1 MYVPL
6 SAVLILVITSFS
18 LLVDE
23 CLSFTPSPLTSGRN
37 DIPSRRVL
45 VAKAT
50 IDASTSEKSEE
61 KDDAAAAAITDTTT
75 STTTTTSRIG
85 TLRVHGPD
93 ANGIVAAFS
102 QILYGH
108 GCGIVQSEQVTDKGA
123 DLFFQRIQFDYGQ
136 MYTDRISIAHG
147 IKEACLR
154 FKMQHVLDWGD
165 KRKRIAI
172 LVSKYEHCLWE
183 LLLRHDS
190 GELDCDIALIISN
203 HPDLQHIAESFKI
216 PFHIFKV
223 TKDTKHEVEEQEL
236 QLLQKNQVDVVILA
250 RYMQIVSDKFCESI
264 PVINIHHSFLPAF
277 IGGKPYHRAHARG
290 VKVSTRS
297 KRTCVLQSFRA
308 SFVTHSLIL
317 SLSLLFHDEW

>member
-1 MYVPL
+1 MYFPL
-6 SAVLILVITSFS
+6 FSIVALLFTSFS
-18 LLVDE
+18 LQVDE
-23 CLSFTPSPLTSGRN
+23 CLSFNPSWTTSQRRRN
-37 DIPSRRVL
+37 HDMISHRIL
-45 VAKAT
+45 VGKTALAA
-50 IDASTSEKSEE
+50 DAASQNNEVN
-61 KDDAAAAAITDTTT
+61 DDAAVATS
-75 STTTTTSRIG
+75 STTTTTASRIG

-136 MYTDRISIAHG
+136 MFTDRVSIANG
-147 IKEACLR
+147 IKEACSR
-154 FKMQHVLDWGD
+154 FKMQHMLDWGD
-165 KRKRIAI
+165 RRKRIAI
-172 LVSKYEHCLWE
+172 MVSTYDHCLWE

-223 TKDTKHEVEEQEL
+223 TKDTKQAVEDQEL
-236 QLLQKNQVDVVILA
+236 QLLHENKVDVVILA

-290 VKVSTRS
+290 VKVRIYTNTMQCCKERERERKKEKSIIST
-297 KRTCVLQSFRA
+297 L
-308 SFVTHSLIL
+308 
-317 SLSLLFHDEW
+317 